1 VKRTDA
7 YVPLTE
13 SGTLVV
19 GDMVVSCY
27 AQYEHHPLIH
37 LIMLPFRL
45 LNTIKNQVTDSYQ
58 QNDSKPCLMKL
69 LRLF

>member
-1 VKRTDA
+1 MKRTDA